1 MPLLLATA
9 DASALRLPRAA
20 VRAHAATER
29 RRRYAPLVHVGVP
42 GVREL
47 TVAAHPAA
55 TDHGLR
61 CDIVA
66 AMLAATEGRHLVW
79 LTRPGELSLHDVDA
93 VWLAAALAAYAEAG
107 RDLTWVAVTR
117 KGWWDPRSGVRR
129 TWQRVRV

>member
-9 DASALRLPRAA
+9 DAGALRMPRAA

-29 RRRYAPLVHVGVP
+29 RRRYPPLVHVGLP

-55 TDHGLR
+55 TDHALR
-61 CDIVA
+61 CDVLA
-66 AMLAATEGRHLVW
+66 AMLAATAGPHLVW

-93 VWLAAALAAYAEAG
+93 AWLAAARAAYDEAG
-107 RDLTWVAVTR
+107 HDLTWVTVTR
-117 KGWWDPRSGVRR
+117 RGWWDPRSDVRR